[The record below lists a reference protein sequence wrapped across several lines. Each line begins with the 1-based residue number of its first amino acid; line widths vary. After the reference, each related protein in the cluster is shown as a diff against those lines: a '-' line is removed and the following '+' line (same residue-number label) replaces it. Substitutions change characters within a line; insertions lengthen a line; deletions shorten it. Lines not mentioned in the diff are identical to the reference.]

1 MSDIKDDMEN
11 APDNIKTVQRN
22 SKQNGRRSSVKEKT
36 EQYVLFHSIFI
47 FASSSTDFCLSVITL
62 LSFKWLFSQII
73 LTILDNSYSEK
84 LVFSVCKR

>member
-47 FASSSTDFCLSVITL
+47 FASSSTDFL
-62 LSFKWLFSQII
+62 LISNYTTII
-73 LTILDNSYSEK
+73 
-84 LVFSVCKR
+84 